1 MWGVS
6 GSCQQTCKANLQSAS
21 SRAFYEKRQQL
32 AESGLKKVLP
42 VEIDAD
48 FVEDVRRSLY
58 TAKIAAYA
66 QGLALYKSASE
77 TYDWNLN
84 LGDIASIFRA
94 GCIIQARFLNN
105 ITNISMEIVNSKKI
119 ILVTKDDGS
128 KFDLNELLHTTSAK
142 FLLVC
147 AGENFCGFISY
158 SLTFI
163 PLLAI

>member
-1 MWGVS
+1 M
-6 GSCQQTCKANLQSAS
+6 TSACNARNIS
-21 SRAFYEKRQQL
+21 SFYEKRQQL
-32 AESGLKKVLP
+32 AESGMKKVLP

-105 ITNISMEIVNSKKI
+105 ITNAYQQEPNLDNLIENEFFAEKVKI
-119 ILVTKDDGS
+119 ISNV
-128 KFDLNELLHTTSAK
+128 
-142 FLLVC
+142 
-147 AGENFCGFISY
+147 
-158 SLTFI
+158 
-163 PLLAI
+163 